1 MGWRRERGA
10 KVVEIVD
17 GDTLRL
23 DDREKV
29 RLVNLHAPN
38 LPFGRPNFKA
48 WPLCNDSK
56 NPLAQLTLGKRLHL
70 GLGGRRWNRPGR
82 VLIHYTLKTTLG

>member
-17 GDTLRL
+17 GDTLRF

-29 RLVNLHAPN
+29 RLVSLHAPN

-48 WPLCNDSK
+48 WPLCNESK
-56 NPLAQLTLGKRLHL
+56 DPLARLKIGKRLHL
-70 GLGGRRWNRPGR
+70 GLGGRRRDRLGR
-82 VLIHYTLKTTLG
+82 VLIHYTLKATLG